1 MTGDTAGRQAR
12 PAMGWLSRRLEAFL
26 LWFYRR
32 QGWQSQPLDD
42 MPAKAVIIAAP
53 HTSNWDFVYT
63 MGLTRDLGIETS
75 FMAKQELFGWPL
87 GGFMRDM
94 GGVAVNRARGGNYVQ
109 AMIDEFAARDQF
121 LLIIAP
127 EGTRRH
133 AGKWKTGF
141 YHIAMGA
148 GVPIILGMLDYGKK
162 AGGLA
167 FSFMPT
173 GDFAADMA
181 QVEQYYHSVT
191 ARHPERM
198 THSIVAATAADR
210 MDRAA

>member
-1 MTGDTAGRQAR
+1 MKANDAAP
-12 PAMGWLSRRLEAFL
+12 PAKPNMGWLSRRLEAFL

-32 QGWQSQPLDD
+32 QGWQSVHLGQV
-42 MPAKAVIIAAP
+42 PAKAVIIAAP

-75 FMAKQELFGWPL
+75 FMAKQELFRWPL
-87 GGFMRDM
+87 GGFMRAM

-109 AMIDEFAARDQF
+109 AMIAEFAARDRF

-162 AGGLA
+162 TGGLA
-167 FSFMPT
+167 LTFGPT

-181 QVEQYYHSVT
+181 VVEQYYHSVT

-198 THSIVAATAADR
+198 TRSIIAATTAPPI
-210 MDRAA
+210 DRAA